1 METGTDMVLAYQRI
15 LGEQRL
21 VVLCNLDGK
30 RQTIQ
35 TSGQWKDFKVLL
47 ENYEGREMVMEEGT
61 FTMEPYG
68 FMVLISK

>member
-15 LGEQRL
+15 LGEQQL

-30 RQTIQ
+30 RQTIK

-47 ENYEGREMVMEEGT
+47 ENYEGREMVLEEGT

>member
-1 METGTDMVLAYQRI
+1 MAR
-15 LGEQRL
+15 
-21 VVLCNLDGK
+21 GK
-30 RQTIQ
+30 KKTVIDTAHPHTIIQ

>member
-1 METGTDMVLAYQRI
+1 MVLAYQRI
-15 LGEQRL
+15 LGEQQL

-30 RQTIQ
+30 RQTIK

-47 ENYEGREMVMEEGT
+47 ENYEGREMVLEEGT